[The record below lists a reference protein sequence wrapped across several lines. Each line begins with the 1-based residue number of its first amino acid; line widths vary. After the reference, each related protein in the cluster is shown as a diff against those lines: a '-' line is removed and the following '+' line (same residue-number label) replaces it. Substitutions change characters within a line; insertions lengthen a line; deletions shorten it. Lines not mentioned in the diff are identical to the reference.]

1 MSESLD
7 GGWLTQILVGAI
19 LVGAVVPTA
28 GAEPADPDP
37 RDCVGEA
44 AGDLA
49 PGESVTLDLEAGERV
64 QGRFQGLDR
73 DRALLRLRIYDRQ
86 TSRFSEREIPFHSVE
101 RLSHRSSPGWLI
113 PLGAAIGAA
122 AVLVPSLGSEEDYA
136 PLLVVYTPVGL
147 LAGGLGGWLASLCL
161 SHHRSVNCAGG

>member
-1 MSESLD
+1 MLGNLSR
-7 GGWLTQILVGAI
+7 GWRTQVLVGAI
-19 LVGAVVPTA
+19 LAGTVVSSVR
-28 GAEPADPDP
+28 AEPAVPDP

-44 AGDLA
+44 VGNLA

-86 TSRFSEREIPFHSVE
+86 TSRFSEREIPFHSVD

-122 AVLVPSLGSEEDYA
+122 AVLVPSLESEEDYA
-136 PLLVVYTPVGL
+136 PLFVIYTPVGL
-147 LAGGLGGWLASLCL
+147 LAGGIGGWLASLCL
-161 SHHRSVNCAGG
+161 SRRQSVDCTGR